1 MNRIP
6 MLFWA
11 VVGTVAWA
19 MTACTSGT
27 LQPEAGRPAGLD
39 RVQHVVV
46 IYMENHSFDNL
57 YGQFPGADGLANA
70 GSAATQTN
78 RDGSPYATLPPALDT
93 HLILIC
99 FQDEDMR

>member
-46 IYMENHSFDNL
+46 IYME
-57 YGQFPGADGLANA
+57 
-70 GSAATQTN
+70 T
-78 RDGSPYATLPPALDT
+78 
-93 HLILIC
+93 
-99 FQDEDMR
+99 